1 MKSDREFLQ
10 GIYEK
15 AQELKLSTQIEES
28 KGSSIKRQW
37 NSKLHIK
44 PANLRFAMVAAVF
57 VLLITSGVFLK
68 STISKNEVEKPQT
81 FGLTPRGFQGVE
93 EEVQIWDIVTDVIEV
108 KFSQNK
114 NSLEIVHVY
123 KGQIKEDVLLDTVK
137 HYITNIDQSQTAL
150 VLLKDYKEYIAVLD
164 IYYSDKANRS
174 YKNSSNE
181 EITLDS
187 LKEFLAE

>member
-15 AQELKLSTQIEES
+15 AQELKLSTQIEER

-181 EITLDS
+181 EITLDG
-187 LKEFLAE
+187 LKEYLAE